1 VSEQG
6 QTYAHFIE
14 AELKMERDRRATYDA
29 RGQAVVTTS
38 AALVTLLVALA
49 TLTRSAAPARFP
61 HTAIAPLVASLAA
74 LTAAAALGILAS
86 WNFRYAAVRTTTL
99 LAMVRAH
106 WTDHE
111 VDARNSVAAAQIV
124 AVDSLRT
131 TNNRKATLV
140 ASALVAQMTALVTLS
155 AVVLLVILNS

>member
-14 AELKMERDRRATYDA
+14 AELKTERDRRSTYDS

-49 TLTRSAAPARFP
+49 TLTRSAAPTHFP
-61 HTAIAPLVASLAA
+61 QAAVTPLVVSLAA
-74 LTAAAALGILAS
+74 LTAAAALGMLAS
-86 WNFRYAAVRTTTL
+86 WNFRYAAVRVTTL
-99 LAMVRAH
+99 SAMVRAH

-111 VDARNSVAAAQIV
+111 VDARNSIAAAQV
-124 AVDSLRT
+124 VTVDSLRT
-131 TNNRKATLV
+131 TNNRKARLV
-140 ASALVAQMTALVTLS
+140 AGALVAQLVALMTLS
-155 AVVLLVILNS
+155 AVVLLVILHA